1 MRSSLI
7 LFALLTGCATRGSD
21 AATTNTGGY
30 GAPGSFF
37 GYGDDSSDTT
47 DDSGSSSDNE
57 DSGSADDSG
66 SDDSDDTGSADDS
79 GSGRDSG
86 TDSDSGADDSGSDSG
101 TVDTDTGSEI
111 VTEEDMYY
119 YMRVGWTS
127 SVSGSVDF
135 WAVNMSCPSW
145 SGYCVDGAETDVGTG
160 SVYFDL
166 DDLGCEF
173 EWGDVI
179 VVQGSWAGG
188 SRWLIESASYAD
200 DGQHVDDI
208 VIEEYYFD
216 DDTLAYT
223 ASDLADDAY
232 RVDHSSDPGGDL
244 YIPTE
249 DPTE

>member
-79 GSGRDSG
+79 GSDSGSGRDSG

-101 TVDTDTGSEI
+101 TVDTDTGSDADDGTVLI
-111 VTEEDMYY
+111 CLEECYDDWCGVQVLNDSTGDDDLWIGQEEYLM
-119 YMRVGWTS
+119 TS
-127 SVSGSVDF
+127 DSSDNCELFDAESGNDLKF
-135 WAVNMSCPSW
+135 N
-145 SGYCVDGAETDVGTG
+145 GFNYEDGAEDYATDSGFDDWGAFLVGWC
-160 SVYFDL
+160 SED
-166 DDLGCEF
+166 E
-173 EWGDVI
+173 
-179 VVQGSWAGG
+179 GG
-188 SRWLIESASYAD
+188 YYDAD
-200 DGQHVDDI
+200 DNKCGQMRLTVDGVTVTGFSNNSYDM
-208 VIEEYYFD
+208 EYE
-216 DDTLAYT
+216 
-223 ASDLADDAY
+223 
-232 RVDHSSDPGGDL
+232 
-244 YIPTE
+244 IP
-249 DPTE
+249 